1 MRFFRDFFTENLPVF
16 LEIAGKNPR
25 HADSRKGG
33 ARCAPAIAHAERTR
47 P

>member
-16 LEIAGKNPR
+16 LGVAGKNPR
-25 HADSRKGG
+25 YADSRKG
-33 ARCAPAIAHAERTR
+33 CKTAPAIAHAERMR